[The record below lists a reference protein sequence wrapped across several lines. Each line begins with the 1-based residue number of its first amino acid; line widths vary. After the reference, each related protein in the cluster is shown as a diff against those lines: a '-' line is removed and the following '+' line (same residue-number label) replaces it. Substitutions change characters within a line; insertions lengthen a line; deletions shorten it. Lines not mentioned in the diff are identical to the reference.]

1 MVWKI
6 TKGIS
11 ENFTRAHESLKL
23 GVLFVPFIRSRKCMN
38 LSFLGEFCVMEM
50 KNDAKFGKE
59 STSPLKADMESLINF
74 DPSTQKYQKFAF

>member
-1 MVWKI
+1 
-6 TKGIS
+6 
-11 ENFTRAHESLKL
+11 
-23 GVLFVPFIRSRKCMN
+23 
-38 LSFLGEFCVMEM
+38 MEM